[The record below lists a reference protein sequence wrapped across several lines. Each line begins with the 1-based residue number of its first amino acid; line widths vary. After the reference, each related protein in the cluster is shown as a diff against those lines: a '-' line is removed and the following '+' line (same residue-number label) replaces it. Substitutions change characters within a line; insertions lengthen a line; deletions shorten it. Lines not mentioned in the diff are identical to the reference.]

1 MTRERKKFEIDEHK
15 REFLARNQACEI
27 CGKPAKQLAHR
38 IPQTK
43 MMMRLY
49 GPDVI
54 HHDLNLAAVCGLK
67 HNAAVN
73 IRNRP
78 VRIVAL
84 VQQIQREIALVE
96 GSK

>member
-15 REFLARNQACEI
+15 REFLSRNQVCEI
-27 CGKPAKQLAHR
+27 CGKPATQLAHR

-43 MMMRLY
+43 TMLRLY
-49 GPDVI
+49 GPEVI

-67 HNAAVN
+67 HNAAVS
-73 IRNRP
+73 IKNRP

-84 VQQIQREIALVE
+84 VQQIQRDQALVE
-96 GSK
+96 G

>member
-15 REFLARNQACEI
+15 REFLSRNPLCEI
-27 CGKPAKQLAHR
+27 CGAPAVQLAHR

-43 MMMRLY
+43 TMLRLY
-49 GPDVI
+49 GPEVI
-54 HHDLNLAAVCGLK
+54 HHDLNLAAVCSLK

-73 IRNRP
+73 IQNRP

-84 VQQIQREIALVE
+84 VQQIQRELTLVE
-96 GSK
+96 GS